1 MLQSSLTGCWA
12 DLPLSVQ
19 LIRYEFLSSAD
30 FDFKG
35 NYGNAVRPYV
45 VEPSFNTTMGAA
57 PGVLAKLI
65 KEIAHSA
72 KE

>member
-1 MLQSSLTGCWA
+1 MSHASLAGAWA

-19 LIRYEFLSSAD
+19 LIRYELPSSKD
-30 FDFKG
+30 FDYKG
-35 NYGNAVRPYV
+35 IYGTVRPYV

-57 PGVLAKLI
+57 PKVLAKLI
-65 KEIAHSA
+65 KEMARSA

>member
-1 MLQSSLTGCWA
+1 M
-12 DLPLSVQ
+12 Q
-19 LIRYEFLSSAD
+19 LVRYEFPSSKG

-35 NYGNAVRPYV
+35 IYGTVRPYV
-45 VEPSFNTTMGAA
+45 AEPSFNTTMGSA
-57 PGVLAKLI
+57 PKVLAKLI